1 VILLVRHGRTAV
13 NAAGQLLGRAD
24 PPLDAEGLAQA
35 AALADVAAAWPGPL
49 RVISSSLQR
58 CRQTAAAIAEA
69 AGVAVEVDERWVELD
84 YGAFEGRPLADIPA
98 ETWAAWRSDLEF
110 RPPGGESLR
119 ELGVRVRA
127 ACDDLTV
134 AAAEEDVVVVTHVSP
149 VKAAVAWALGVDDRV
164 TWRLYVAPASLTRIS
179 VAGGRT
185 TLHGFND
192 TSVGLRS

>member
-35 AALADVAAAWPGPL
+35 AALADVAAAWPGHL
-49 RVISSSLQR
+49 RVISSPLQR
-58 CRQTAAAIAEA
+58 CRHTAAAIAEA

-98 ETWAAWRSDLEF
+98 ETWAAWRSDVEF

-134 AAAEEDVVVVTHVSP
+134 AAAE
-149 VKAAVAWALGVDDRV
+149 
-164 TWRLYVAPASLTRIS
+164 
-179 VAGGRT
+179 
-185 TLHGFND
+185 
-192 TSVGLRS
+192 